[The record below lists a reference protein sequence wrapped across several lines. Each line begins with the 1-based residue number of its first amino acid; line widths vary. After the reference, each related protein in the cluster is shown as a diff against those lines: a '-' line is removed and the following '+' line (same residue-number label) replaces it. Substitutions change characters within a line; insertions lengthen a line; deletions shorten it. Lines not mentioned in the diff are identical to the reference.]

1 MIRGRKKSDQVLG
14 WQYEMI
20 YLDGDPHNP
29 EQAIVHVRVLE
40 KAIVIRANDGKE
52 ETFCSVMIPY
62 PLIKDVKIV
71 EMETGRE
78 MAMGE
83 TGRMGD
89 VYDKVLLTYQ
99 DGNELCTLKLQMSMA
114 ADMYQNSKRS
124 EEHTSEL
131 QSH

>member
-1 MIRGRKKSDQVLG
+1 
-14 WQYEMI
+14 
-20 YLDGDPHNP
+20 
-29 EQAIVHVRVLE
+29 
-40 KAIVIRANDGKE
+40 
-52 ETFCSVMIPY
+52 MIPY

-99 DGNELCTLKLQMSMA
+99 DGNELCTLKLEMSMA
-114 ADMYQNSKRS
+114 C
-124 EEHTSEL
+124 
-131 QSH
+131 